1 MTTEQTELQQ
11 QVSAKAIEMGISEEA
26 LSCALYILSQSK
38 DLVNAIDNKRE
49 MDEYIYHAILKNATD
64 KRRAKAEKAI
74 ESEDEGEREAAEKEL
89 ATLSREELLTDPHY
103 RAVLPIVARI
113 ITTGPILRLH
123 VDESAELVFKLA
135 DFKRKYRALSIT
147 EVVVTQCGPL
157 IERFHNNPPVMEE
170 MMRQVME

>member
-1 MTTEQTELQQ
+1 MTAEQIELQQ
-11 QVSAKAIEMGISEEA
+11 QVKAKAAEMGISEEA

-49 MDEYIYHAILKNATD
+49 MDEYIYHAILKTATD
-64 KRRAKAEKAI
+64 KRRALAEKNI
-74 ESEDEGEREAAEKEL
+74 ESENDMEREAAEKDL
-89 ATLSREELLTDPHY
+89 STLSREELLTDPHY
-103 RAVLPIVARI
+103 RAVLPIVAKI

-157 IERFHNNPPVMEE
+157 IERYHHYPLITEPIVG
-170 MMRQVME
+170 